1 MKFQSKGSAIVF
13 QFALDDREVDLDL
26 VEPAG
31 VHRQVD
37 EDEVGPAP
45 LEPLD
50 RLTAAVGGAVVDDP
64 EDAARGGVGLLGHHP
79 PDESIEGDDPA
90 AGFRAAED
98 ARASAAAAADV
109 EGGQVGER
117 PSALVGVLD
126 SLAARARSRRQR
138 LVDAPARLDR
148 RLLVGADHELARMQQ
163 PALPA
168 SLVEVE
174 HWPCLLEEGWVGG
187 EDPGA
192 VLPRFERV
200 LPEPAGDRRGRG
212 LADAS
217 LDHEP
222 VQLSAREA

>member
-1 MKFQSKGSAIVF
+1 MPASTKTAPAFSSQSGDGASAAGATPYAWRLV
-13 QFALDDREVDLDL
+13 AHVDLDL

-31 VHRQVD
+31 VHRQMD

-50 RLTAAVGGAVVDDP
+50 RLAAAVGGAVVDDP

-126 SLAARARSRRQR
+126 SL
-138 LVDAPARLDR
+138 
-148 RLLVGADHELARMQQ
+148 
-163 PALPA
+163 
-168 SLVEVE
+168 
-174 HWPCLLEEGWVGG
+174 
-187 EDPGA
+187 
-192 VLPRFERV
+192 
-200 LPEPAGDRRGRG
+200 
-212 LADAS
+212 
-217 LDHEP
+217 
-222 VQLSAREA
+222 